1 MDLDIVGK
9 VLLCKNELEL
19 KAEFNKILNQI
30 GIHSFAYMEI
40 SQCENISPKIIS
52 NFSQGWL
59 ERYVECSYKSV
70 DKTVELCG
78 VSTSPFTWENTRRIL
93 QQDNIQKTYW
103 AEANLFNLKEG
114 ITVPIEN
121 LKKITGFGY
130 ALDKNENSNLWLN
143 EFQSTIVILS
153 VVFHQQLNRLA
164 ETSNSIAVLSRIT
177 ARELEC
183 AQWLSVGL
191 TAINVAKK
199 MKITERTVRFHLN
212 QLKYKLN
219 VKTKEEVL
227 TLLAFHRLIDL

>member
-9 VLLCKNELEL
+9 VLSCENEREL

-59 ERYVECSYKSV
+59 ERYVECSYESI

-78 VSTSPFTWENTRRIL
+78 VSSGPFSWENTRRIIL
-93 QQDNIQKTYW
+93 QDDTQKTYW

-130 ALDKNENSNLWLN
+130 ALDKSEDSNLWLN
-143 EFQSTIVILS
+143 EFQSTITILS
-153 VVFHQQLNRLA
+153 AVFHQQLNRLT
-164 ETSNSIAVLSRIT
+164 ETSNSIDVLSRIT

-183 AQWLSVGL
+183 AQWLSAGL